1 MRAHDT
7 ATPRNRGRSAVALLA
22 LTAFGCT
29 TIRAPASA
37 IGGAVPVEEGVARPQ
52 AELWLESGKPVTP
65 AEQARASA
73 EAHEALRQ
81 ALAGRRLE
89 EGDQLLV
96 VRAQGVSRT
105 PSHKS
110 DQKAA
115 VAGIVVGA
123 VVIVAAV
130 VIAVM
135 AGGKGSGGGKG
146 GGGAKV
152 SGGGRPGGWTTATGG
167 ARGAGAVGAV
177 RPSPPRVAGGAVRP
191 SPPTVRPAPP
201 VVRPRPPAGG
211 WAPEVVTRH
220 HHHGPVVNAW
230 VGWSADLRVPLAPDA
245 EVVDGPLLAEGPSE
259 SGWYAPLRSE
269 VIEPATPEEG
279 DAEEAGPTTAIVL
292 PPLPPL
298 GLEERGFF
306 DGDLTRLELT
316 LVDRATGVPRWVK
329 RVEQEVD
336 PRDARAVKALLD
348 RALDEEKGWVRASA
362 AEVG

>member
-1 MRAHDT
+1 MRAHTT
-7 ATPRNRGRSAVALLA
+7 ATPGSQGRTAVALLA

-37 IGGAVPVEEGVARPQ
+37 IGGTIPVEEGVARPQ
-52 AELWLESGKPVTP
+52 AELWLESGRPISP

-73 EAHEALRQ
+73 EAHQALRQ
-81 ALAGRRLE
+81 ALAGRRLD

-105 PSHKS
+105 DSHRN

-130 VIAVM
+130 VVAVV
-135 AGGKGSGGGKG
+135 AGKGGGGGKGS

-152 SGGGRPGGWTTATGG
+152 SGGGRPGGWSSAAGG
-167 ARGAGAVGAV
+167 ARVAGAAGSV

-191 SPPTVRPAPP
+191 APP
-201 VVRPRPPAGG
+201 ASRPRPPSGG
-211 WAPEVVTRH
+211 WSPAPVASRH
-220 HHHGPVVNAW
+220 HHHHDGSVNVW
-230 VGWSADLRVPLAPDA
+230 VGWSADWRVPLAPDA
-245 EVVDGPLLAEGPSE
+245 EVVDGPLLAEGPSP

-269 VIEPATPEEG
+269 VLEAPEAPE
-279 DAEEAGPTTAIVL
+279 AEEAAPATAIVL

-298 GLEERGFF
+298 GVEERGFF

-316 LVDRATGVPRWVK
+316 LVDRATGAPRWVK
-329 RVEQEVD
+329 RVEKDVD
-336 PRDARAVKALLD
+336 PRDAKAVKALLD
-348 RALDEEKGWVRASA
+348 RALDEQKGWMR
-362 AEVG
+362 VGAPGV